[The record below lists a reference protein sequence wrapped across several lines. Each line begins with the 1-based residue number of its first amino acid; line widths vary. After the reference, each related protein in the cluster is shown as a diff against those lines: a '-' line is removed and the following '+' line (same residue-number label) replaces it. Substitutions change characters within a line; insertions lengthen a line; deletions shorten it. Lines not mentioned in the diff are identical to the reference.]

1 MALPRSCS
9 AAAAPGPVSPAAA
22 LPTAFLQQLRR
33 KAEERNPDE
42 FYFAM
47 EKARTADGVHVA
59 RSTEANKYSQ
69 VRAVPCCAVLC
80 CAVSGHVQHGDKIV
94 QPGAMLHWLVGG
106 LLGAVGC
113 WAGTAS
119 KHASCWAAFMLH

>member
-1 MALPRSCS
+1 MPLPHFCS

-69 VRAVPCCAVLC
+69 VRAVLCCAVPCCAVLC
-80 CAVSGHVQHGDKIV
+80 CAVPCCAVSCREATKCSQVRGCSEAALAG
-94 QPGAMLHWLVGG
+94 WL
-106 LLGAVGC
+106 L
-113 WAGTAS
+113 AGNG
-119 KHASCWAAFMLH
+119 